1 MRFNTTTY
9 PIFILIS
16 VVMLHT
22 HMHAQQERPKDSLGP
37 RVTTSGAKYTDDF
50 FSREFHGNFEVNYR
64 VNSNLFF
71 QIRGYR
77 NKYIAQDVFGGS
89 FFAKQY
95 VTKRFYLYSGVSAEF
110 TGGFAPEG
118 ATSIILSQ
126 FNMANGM
133 GYDLNK
139 NFTIEVENLINL
151 KQNFGGFSN
160 QNDFSVRGKFKF

>member
-1 MRFNTTTY
+1 
-9 PIFILIS
+9 
-16 VVMLHT
+16 
-22 HMHAQQERPKDSLGP
+22 MHAQQERPTDSLGP
-37 RVTTSGAKYTDDF
+37 RVTTSGAKYTDDSSHDF
-50 FSREFHGNFEVNYR
+50 NANFEVNYR

-77 NKYIAQDVFGGS
+77 DKNASQDLFGGS
-89 FFAKQY
+89 FFAKKY
-95 VTKRFYLYSGVSAEF
+95 VTKRFYMYSGLSAEF
-110 TGGFAPEG
+110 MGGVFPDE
-118 ATSIILSQ
+118 SISVKLSQ

-139 NFTIEVENLINL
+139 NFTIEVENLINV

>member
-1 MRFNTTTY
+1 MHFNTTTH
-9 PIFILIS
+9 PIFIVIS
-16 VVMLHT
+16 VVMLQT
-22 HMHAQQERPKDSLGP
+22 NMLAQQERPTDSLGP
-37 RVTTSGAKYTDDF
+37 RVTTSGAKYTDD
-50 FSREFHGNFEVNYR
+50 SSHEFNANFEVNYR

-77 NKYIAQDVFGGS
+77 DKNASQDLFGGS
-89 FFAKQY
+89 FFAKKY
-95 VTKRFYLYSGVSAEF
+95 VTKRFYMYSGVSAEL

-126 FNMANGM
+126 FNIANGM

>member
-1 MRFNTTTY
+1 MHFNTTTH
-9 PIFILIS
+9 PIFIVIS
-16 VVMLHT
+16 VVMLQT
-22 HMHAQQERPKDSLGP
+22 NMLAQQERPTDSLGP
-37 RVTTSGAKYTDDF
+37 RVTTSGAKYTDD
-50 FSREFHGNFEVNYR
+50 SSHEFNANFEVNYR

-110 TGGFAPEG
+110 MGGVFPNASS
-118 ATSIILSQ
+118 TSVKLSQ